1 MVPNLDQDPNISVS
15 KQIDVYFSE
24 VVQKE
29 AKEKEGQK
37 RNNTYQCMDTRFLSW
52 YLPLSCMKQ
61 GCQNDNMLVMYLKGI
76 EWHHQRDS
84 QNAQL
89 I

>member
-29 AKEKEGQK
+29 AKEKEGKKGTIPINAWIQ
-37 RNNTYQCMDTRFLSW
+37 DSFLDIF
-52 YLPLSCMKQ
+52 LCH
-61 GCQNDNMLVMYLKGI
+61 V
-76 EWHHQRDS
+76 
-84 QNAQL
+84 
-89 I
+89 